1 MSIAFSLMR
10 RSKVR
15 LRKPAVILVLVM
27 LIIRSMQLYLVGLM
41 QPPQLEP
48 SNEIDQKP
56 RPDTFSVNGS
66 IEYGESVN
74 TVGPQQ
80 YVLRK
85 TNSEKLNR
93 QPARMPQP
101 NPDDPI
107 SDENTVHVEVLKRVT
122 KEYKHGKEVLRPVRA
137 PKGTAT
143 MQIHPCPV
151 TCHVHGVFSGGITYM
166 FIPRTNWTI
175 ILSMEG
181 PVYYPILDQNKKQFS
196 AYAVMTMNSEIPN
209 IWLNFSALYPTK
221 YPAVPF
227 HGSDSRPSFIATNCR
242 SRNNREQ
249 WVREIASVFPV
260 ASLGPCL
267 HNTGKMKVMRNMWLE
282 EKIKVMHNYKF
293 HLGFEN
299 QNADQITEKLW
310 ATLEAG
316 TIPVYLGDEHARKWA
331 PKNSFISAHDF
342 PNGAALGR
350 YLKDVSENETLYNSY
365 HAWRSLPPEPH
376 LLEMYSEIVKYGIR
390 CRICL
395 WAQRKFQRGDPVDV
409 MRMDV

>member
-1 MSIAFSLMR
+1 
-10 RSKVR
+10 
-15 LRKPAVILVLVM
+15 M
-27 LIIRSMQLYLVGLM
+27 LITIKRRITLFATTIAATLFLILISYGQQLSLLKSLSPHIEDMALFKLTPG
-41 QPPQLEP
+41 QAAKN
-48 SNEIDQKP
+48 NE
-56 RPDTFSVNGS
+56 
-66 IEYGESVN
+66 
-74 TVGPQQ
+74 
-80 YVLRK
+80 
-85 TNSEKLNR
+85 
-93 QPARMPQP
+93 
-101 NPDDPI
+101 PI
-107 SDENTVHVEVLKRVT
+107 SDNETIYLDVT
-122 KEYKHGKEVLRPVRA
+122 SNRGSGYEQIKES
-137 PKGTAT
+137 
-143 MQIHPCPV
+143 CPV
-151 TCHVHGVFSGGITYM
+151 KCLMRGDFAGSYSLIE
-166 FIPRTNWTI
+166 IPRTRWTV

-181 PVYYPILDQNKKQFS
+181 PVYYPIVDQNKKQFS

-409 MRMDV
+409 MRMDT